1 MPTELFRWVAV
12 EQNEFTAAVGA
23 SGSGKSTRGGF
34 MKRHLLWVLPLCVFL
49 AAMAFGMIKRQTY
62 KDVFEQKNYLDQL
75 TVAELPEDF
84 VERQCAILS
93 ERLPQVP
100 VILRV
105 EVEGEI
111 EHLFHVDRQKIIIRE
126 VYAGEGLTAGEEY
139 YLFSRSWSV
148 ALNEQINSL
157 ERGFVNILK
166 VGEEYLIFAT
176 EVLQDLNGDLS
187 AIKLYDEYLIS
198 PVFCYE
204 ECENVVA
211 PLLGETL
218 GVPYKDVK
226 NNEFFAAS
234 EKGMKMLKEFKG
246 KMLSLYPR

>member
-1 MPTELFRWVAV
+1 MR
-12 EQNEFTAAVGA
+12 
-23 SGSGKSTRGGF
+23 
-34 MKRHLLWVLPLCVFL
+34 RHLLWVLPLCVFL

-62 KDVFEQKNYLDQL
+62 KDIFEQENYLDQL
-75 TVAELPEDF
+75 AVAELPEDF
-84 VERQCAILS
+84 VERQCAILN
-93 ERLPQVP
+93 EKLPQVP

-105 EVEGEI
+105 EVKGGI

-126 VYAGEGLTAGEEY
+126 VYAGDGLAAGEEY
-139 YLFSRSWSV
+139 YLYSRSWSV
-148 ALNEQINSL
+148 SLNGYIDTL

-176 EVLQDLNGDLS
+176 EVLQDLNEDLP

-204 ECENVVA
+204 ECENVIS
-211 PLLGETL
+211 PLLGDTL
-218 GVPYKDVK
+218 AVSYKDVK
-226 NNEFFAAS
+226 DNEFFSAS
-234 EKGMKMLKEFKG
+234 EKGIEMLEEFKG

>member
-1 MPTELFRWVAV
+1 
-12 EQNEFTAAVGA
+12 
-23 SGSGKSTRGGF
+23 
-34 MKRHLLWVLPLCVFL
+34 MKKHLLWVLPLCVL
-49 AAMAFGMIKRQTY
+49 CGAMIFGIVKRETY
-62 KDVFEQKNYLDQL
+62 IDVLKQENYLDQL
-75 TVAELPEDF
+75 LVAEIHEQF
-84 VERQCAILS
+84 AEAQCSNMLQN
-93 ERLPQVP
+93 LPQVP
-100 VILRV
+100 IILRV
-105 EVEGEI
+105 EAVGEI
-111 EHLFHVDRQKIIIRE
+111 EHLFHVSRQKIIIRE
-126 VYAGEGLTAGEEY
+126 VYAGEGLAAGEEY
-139 YLFSRSWSV
+139 YLFARAWSV

-204 ECENVVA
+204 ECENVIS

>member
-1 MPTELFRWVAV
+1 
-12 EQNEFTAAVGA
+12 
-23 SGSGKSTRGGF
+23 

-62 KDVFEQKNYLDQL
+62 KDIFEQENYLDQL

-126 VYAGEGLTAGEEY
+126 VYAGEGLAAGEEY
-139 YLFSRSWSV
+139 YLFARAWRLSLDGYYN
-148 ALNEQINSL
+148 AINTGYVNMLQAGTEYLVFVEDVL
-157 ERGFVNILK
+157 EDLKGDLPALK
-166 VGEEYLIFAT
+166 V
-176 EVLQDLNGDLS
+176 
-187 AIKLYDEYLIS
+187 YDDGRVS
-198 PVFCYE
+198 TVPVFCYE
-204 ECENVVA
+204 DRQSVVI
-211 PLLGETL
+211 PLSEDPTY
-218 GVPYKDVK
+218 VPYKDVK
-226 NNEFFAAS
+226 DNEFFTTS
-234 EKGMKMLKEFKG
+234 EKGLEMLEALKG
-246 KMLSLYPR
+246 KILSLYPR

>member
-1 MPTELFRWVAV
+1 
-12 EQNEFTAAVGA
+12 
-23 SGSGKSTRGGF
+23 
-34 MKRHLLWVLPLCVFL
+34 MKKHLLWVLPLCL
-49 AAMAFGMIKRQTY
+49 LCGAMIFGIVKRETY
-62 KDVFEQKNYLDQL
+62 IDVLKQENYLDQL
-75 TVAELPEDF
+75 LVAEIHEQF
-84 VERQCAILS
+84 AEAQCSNMLQN
-93 ERLPQVP
+93 LPQVP
-100 VILRV
+100 IILRV
-105 EVEGEI
+105 EAVGEI
-111 EHLFHVDRQKIIIRE
+111 EHLFHVSRQKIIIRE
-126 VYAGEGLTAGEEY
+126 VYAGEGLAAGEEY
-139 YLFSRSWSV
+139 YLFARAWSV

-204 ECENVVA
+204 ECENVIS